1 MTTTT
6 TYGTIPAA
14 GEELVISHAK
24 DSQQAMSAALATRRP
39 WKEMFQPRSFS
50 VPSAAA
56 ADALLRLRSNLP
68 YFRTNYA
75 IAILLLVFLGLLWRP
90 VSLVVLVAMLAAW
103 LFLFFLRD
111 EPLVVMGR
119 AVDDV
124 AVLVPLSSVTL
135 LALFM
140 TDVTVNLVGS
150 LLVGAVAVVAHA
162 ALRRTDELTGDQEAG
177 RVYSAAPSAVAEES
191 DRASTSAA
199 P

>member
-6 TYGTIPAA
+6 TYGTIPTA
-14 GEELVISHAK
+14 GEEILISHATK
-24 DSQQAMSAALATRRP
+24 EQQAMSAPLAARRP
-39 WKEMFQPRSFS
+39 WKEMFGPGCFS
-50 VPSAAA
+50 VPSAP

-75 IAILLLVFLGLLWRP
+75 IAVLLLVFLGLLWRP

-103 LFLFFLRD
+103 LFLYFLRD
-111 EPLVVMGR
+111 EPLVVLGR

-124 AVLVPLSSVTL
+124 AVLVALSSVTL

-140 TDVTVNLVGS
+140 TNVTVNLVGS
-150 LLVGAVAVVAHA
+150 LLLGAAAVVAHA
-162 ALRRTDELTGDQEAG
+162 ALRRTDDLVCEQEAG
-177 RVYSAAPSAVAEES
+177 GVYSAEPSSAAMES
-191 DRASTSAA
+191 DGASTSAA

>member
-1 MTTTT
+1 MTT
-6 TYGTIPAA
+6 TYGTIPNA

-24 DSQQAMSAALATRRP
+24 PDPQQAMSAALAARRP
-39 WKEMFQPRSFS
+39 WKEMFRPHAFS
-50 VPSAAA
+50 VPSAAT
-56 ADALLRLRSNLP
+56 DALLRLRSNLP

-75 IAILLLVFLGLLWRP
+75 IAVLLLVFLGLLWRP

-103 LFLFFLRD
+103 LFLYFLRD

-124 AVLVPLSSVTL
+124 AVLVALSSVTL

-150 LLVGAVAVVAHA
+150 LLVGAAAVVTHA
-162 ALRRTDELTGDQEAG
+162 ALRRTDDPVGDHEAG
-177 RVYSAAPSAVAEES
+177 GVYSAAPSAAAAES
-191 DRASTSAA
+191 DGASTSAA

>member
-1 MTTTT
+1 MGTTTT
-6 TYGTIPAA
+6 TYGTIPTAD
-14 GEELVISHAK
+14 EELVPSHAK
-24 DSQQAMSAALATRRP
+24 DPQQAMSAVLAARRP
-39 WKEMFQPRSFS
+39 WKEMFRPRAFS

-56 ADALLRLRSNLP
+56 DVLLRLRSNLP

-75 IAILLLVFLGLLWRP
+75 IAVLLLVFLGLLWRP
-90 VSLVVLVAMLAAW
+90 VSLVVLLAMLAAW
-103 LFLFFLRD
+103 LFFYFLRD

-150 LLVGAVAVVAHA
+150 LLVGAAAVVAHA
-162 ALRRTDELTGDQEAG
+162 ALRRTDELVGDQEAG
-177 RVYSAAPSAVAEES
+177 GVYSAPPSAAAAES
-191 DRASTSAA
+191 DRASTSVA